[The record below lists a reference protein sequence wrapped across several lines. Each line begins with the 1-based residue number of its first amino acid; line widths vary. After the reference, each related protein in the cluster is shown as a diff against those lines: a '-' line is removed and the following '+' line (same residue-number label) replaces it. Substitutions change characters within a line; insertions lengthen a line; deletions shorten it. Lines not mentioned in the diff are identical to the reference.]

1 LTFVRYYAR
10 YRVMTTVTATA
21 ARGNLYSLI
30 DEARSSHEPIHITGK
45 RGNAVLIAEEDWR
58 SIRET
63 LFIHSIPG
71 LVDSIKSARKEGLA
85 KASPELDW

>member
-1 LTFVRYYAR
+1 
-10 YRVMTTVTATA
+10 MTTVTAA

-30 DEARSSHEPIHITGK
+30 DEARPSHEPIHITGK

-58 SIRET
+58 SFRET
-63 LFIHSIPG
+63 LFIHSIPR

>member
-1 LTFVRYYAR
+1 
-10 YRVMTTVTATA
+10 MITVTATA

-30 DEARSSHEPIHITGK
+30 DDARESHEPIQITGR
-45 RGNAVLIAEEDWR
+45 RGNAVLNAEENWR

-71 LVDSIKSARKEGLA
+71 PVDSIKEARKEGHA
-85 KASPELDW
+85 KASPDLDW